1 MNKSESIIL
10 FQQIIQ
16 KLEKLEKN
24 QEELSEQLKQTGQ
37 TIVENQKI
45 IWAKI
50 KSFTSRQKN
59 GLIQPIS
66 P

>member
-16 KLEKLEKN
+16 KFEKLEKN

-50 KSFTSRQKN
+50 KEMK
-59 GLIQPIS
+59 
-66 P
+66 

>member
-10 FQQIIQ
+10 FQQILE
-16 KLEKLEKN
+16 KLEKLEKM
-24 QEELSEQLKQTGQ
+24 QKDLSEQLEQTGQ

-50 KSFTSRQKN
+50 KEMK
-59 GLIQPIS
+59 
-66 P
+66 

>member
-10 FQQIIQ
+10 FQQI
-16 KLEKLEKN
+16 LEKLEQLEKM
-24 QEELSEQLKQTGQ
+24 QKDLSEQLEQTGQ

-50 KSFTSRQKN
+50 KEMK
-59 GLIQPIS
+59 
-66 P
+66 